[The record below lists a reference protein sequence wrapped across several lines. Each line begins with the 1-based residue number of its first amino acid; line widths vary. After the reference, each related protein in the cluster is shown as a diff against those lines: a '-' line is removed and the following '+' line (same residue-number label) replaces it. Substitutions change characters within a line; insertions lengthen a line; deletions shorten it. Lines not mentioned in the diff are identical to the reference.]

1 MPGATPCTCGRWAR
15 RSRRPG
21 WAELAPGRRVWG
33 EAPRAAARRPG
44 TRPPRARAPGPKR
57 PSGRRPLEAGVHG
70 GGGPGGRSSLDALAE
85 RPSTADGSLRDET
98 LLVLALSL
106 GASGVSALIS
116 FIGSVTRPGGLKD
129 QAATLNASA
138 APGRP
143 WLDLAWQLFGITTA
157 LVPVALVAHF
167 LLREGRGLRT
177 LGFDRTRPWP
187 DLGRGAA
194 VAAVIGST
202 GIAFYLAARGLGFN
216 LTVVPEALPDVWWK
230 YPVLILS
237 AVQNSVLEEVI
248 VVGTCCAGSTSSAG
262 PGASLAASSVLRGSY
277 HLYQG
282 IGGFVGNMVM
292 GVVFVYL
299 YRRWGRVGPLVVA
312 HSLLDIGAF
321 VGYALLAGKVTGC
334 RRREPRAS
342 ARLDE
347 QVAVDH
353 RTARPVSRVRPPR
366 SSRADPA
373 GRTTPEAGEVGAA
386 QALGPEGGQR
396 RVGAAGDRVL
406 VDADVREEAAG
417 DEVVAAGRVLGAGR
431 GDDAPLRSGRPVPR
445 AGQQA
450 VHGLS
455 SATRPAGPRCAARC
469 PGPRGARRRGPRR
482 ARRGLGRGERRGREV
497 QGDRAVPGGRRDEDA
512 AAGGEPAPAL
522 VGAGGVQDV
531 GRGERRV
538 AAQRDLGGRGEPAQ
552 RPVGLTAS
560 ADGGRTPS
568 RRG

>member
-1 MPGATPCTCGRWAR
+1 MAEAGPVDDAFPQKRLGEQPLTEERL
-15 RSRRPG
+15 SRRI
-21 WAELAPGRRVWG
+21 
-33 EAPRAAARRPG
+33 
-44 TRPPRARAPGPKR
+44 
-57 PSGRRPLEAGVHG
+57 
-70 GGGPGGRSSLDALAE
+70 
-85 RPSTADGSLRDET
+85 LRDET

-167 LLREGRGLRT
+167 LLREGRSLRT
-177 LGFDRTRPWP
+177 LGFDRSRPWP

-248 VVGTCCAGSTSSAG
+248 VVGYLLRRLDQLGWST
-262 PGASLAASSVLRGSY
+262 GASLAASSVLRGSY

-282 IGGFVGNMVM
+282 IGGFIGNMVM

-321 VGYALLAGKVTGC
+321 VGYGLLAGKVDWL
-334 RRREPRAS
+334 P
-342 ARLDE
+342 
-347 QVAVDH
+347 
-353 RTARPVSRVRPPR
+353 TA
-366 SSRADPA
+366 
-373 GRTTPEAGEVGAA
+373 
-386 QALGPEGGQR
+386 
-396 RVGAAGDRVL
+396 
-406 VDADVREEAAG
+406 
-417 DEVVAAGRVLGAGR
+417 
-431 GDDAPLRSGRPVPR
+431 
-445 AGQQA
+445 
-450 VHGLS
+450 
-455 SATRPAGPRCAARC
+455 
-469 PGPRGARRRGPRR
+469 
-482 ARRGLGRGERRGREV
+482 
-497 QGDRAVPGGRRDEDA
+497 
-512 AAGGEPAPAL
+512 
-522 VGAGGVQDV
+522 
-531 GRGERRV
+531 
-538 AAQRDLGGRGEPAQ
+538 
-552 RPVGLTAS
+552 
-560 ADGGRTPS
+560 
-568 RRG
+568 

>member
-1 MPGATPCTCGRWAR
+1 MAEAGPVDDAFPQKRLGEQPLTEERL
-15 RSRRPG
+15 SRRI
-21 WAELAPGRRVWG
+21 
-33 EAPRAAARRPG
+33 
-44 TRPPRARAPGPKR
+44 
-57 PSGRRPLEAGVHG
+57 
-70 GGGPGGRSSLDALAE
+70 
-85 RPSTADGSLRDET
+85 LRDET

-167 LLREGRGLRT
+167 LLREGRSLRA

-230 YPVLILS
+230 YPVLVLS

-248 VVGTCCAGSTSSAG
+248 VVGYLLRRLDQLGWST
-262 PGASLAASSVLRGSY
+262 GASLAASSVLRGSY

-282 IGGFVGNMVM
+282 IGGFIGNMVM

-321 VGYALLAGKVTGC
+321 VGYGLLAGKVGWL
-334 RRREPRAS
+334 P
-342 ARLDE
+342 
-347 QVAVDH
+347 
-353 RTARPVSRVRPPR
+353 TA
-366 SSRADPA
+366 
-373 GRTTPEAGEVGAA
+373 
-386 QALGPEGGQR
+386 
-396 RVGAAGDRVL
+396 
-406 VDADVREEAAG
+406 
-417 DEVVAAGRVLGAGR
+417 
-431 GDDAPLRSGRPVPR
+431 
-445 AGQQA
+445 
-450 VHGLS
+450 
-455 SATRPAGPRCAARC
+455 
-469 PGPRGARRRGPRR
+469 
-482 ARRGLGRGERRGREV
+482 
-497 QGDRAVPGGRRDEDA
+497 
-512 AAGGEPAPAL
+512 
-522 VGAGGVQDV
+522 
-531 GRGERRV
+531 
-538 AAQRDLGGRGEPAQ
+538 
-552 RPVGLTAS
+552 
-560 ADGGRTPS
+560 
-568 RRG
+568 

>member
-1 MPGATPCTCGRWAR
+1 MAEAGPVDDAFPQKRLGEQPLTEERL
-15 RSRRPG
+15 SRRI
-21 WAELAPGRRVWG
+21 
-33 EAPRAAARRPG
+33 
-44 TRPPRARAPGPKR
+44 
-57 PSGRRPLEAGVHG
+57 
-70 GGGPGGRSSLDALAE
+70 
-85 RPSTADGSLRDET
+85 LRDET

-177 LGFDRTRPWP
+177 LGFDRARPWP

-248 VVGTCCAGSTSSAG
+248 VVGYLLRRLDQLGWGA
-262 PGASLAASSVLRGSY
+262 GASLAASSVLRGSY

-299 YRRWGRVGPLVVA
+299 YRRWGRVGPLVAA

-321 VGYALLAGKVTGC
+321 VGYGLLAGKV
-334 RRREPRAS
+334 EWLP
-342 ARLDE
+342 
-347 QVAVDH
+347 
-353 RTARPVSRVRPPR
+353 TA
-366 SSRADPA
+366 
-373 GRTTPEAGEVGAA
+373 
-386 QALGPEGGQR
+386 
-396 RVGAAGDRVL
+396 
-406 VDADVREEAAG
+406 
-417 DEVVAAGRVLGAGR
+417 
-431 GDDAPLRSGRPVPR
+431 
-445 AGQQA
+445 
-450 VHGLS
+450 
-455 SATRPAGPRCAARC
+455 
-469 PGPRGARRRGPRR
+469 
-482 ARRGLGRGERRGREV
+482 
-497 QGDRAVPGGRRDEDA
+497 
-512 AAGGEPAPAL
+512 
-522 VGAGGVQDV
+522 
-531 GRGERRV
+531 
-538 AAQRDLGGRGEPAQ
+538 
-552 RPVGLTAS
+552 
-560 ADGGRTPS
+560 
-568 RRG
+568 

>member
-1 MPGATPCTCGRWAR
+1 MAEAGPVDDAFPQKRLGEQPLTEERL
-15 RSRRPG
+15 SRRI
-21 WAELAPGRRVWG
+21 
-33 EAPRAAARRPG
+33 
-44 TRPPRARAPGPKR
+44 
-57 PSGRRPLEAGVHG
+57 
-70 GGGPGGRSSLDALAE
+70 
-85 RPSTADGSLRDET
+85 LRDET

-116 FIGSVTRPGGLKD
+116 FVGSVTRPGGLKD

-177 LGFDRTRPWP
+177 LGFDRSRPWP

-248 VVGTCCAGSTSSAG
+248 VVGYLLRRLDQLGWGA
-262 PGASLAASSVLRGSY
+262 GASLAASSVLRGSY

-292 GVVFVYL
+292 GVVFVHL

-321 VGYALLAGKVTGC
+321 VGYGLLAGKVDWL
-334 RRREPRAS
+334 P
-342 ARLDE
+342 
-347 QVAVDH
+347 
-353 RTARPVSRVRPPR
+353 TA
-366 SSRADPA
+366 
-373 GRTTPEAGEVGAA
+373 
-386 QALGPEGGQR
+386 
-396 RVGAAGDRVL
+396 
-406 VDADVREEAAG
+406 
-417 DEVVAAGRVLGAGR
+417 
-431 GDDAPLRSGRPVPR
+431 
-445 AGQQA
+445 
-450 VHGLS
+450 
-455 SATRPAGPRCAARC
+455 
-469 PGPRGARRRGPRR
+469 
-482 ARRGLGRGERRGREV
+482 
-497 QGDRAVPGGRRDEDA
+497 
-512 AAGGEPAPAL
+512 
-522 VGAGGVQDV
+522 
-531 GRGERRV
+531 
-538 AAQRDLGGRGEPAQ
+538 
-552 RPVGLTAS
+552 
-560 ADGGRTPS
+560 
-568 RRG
+568 